1 MHVRRGPMLK
11 STGAKSVACFSALAL
26 CAVGFFVSSAT
37 AQEPGQ
43 TPRPKSTE
51 PVREPTEEELVRLNQ
66 SLDFFQELPNEGP
79 FLYRGQVISQ
89 PKLETLA
96 DRELKGFNYILAFA
110 KDQPLERLKK
120 YSARNVPLSNLF
132 YPIRKDYIRELIH
145 IEGKLAL
152 VLENKPTD
160 ALRDREKMDRLY
172 EAWVSV
178 SWTDGP
184 KLVCVVVSELPEGV
198 TPGENQTAS
207 VAFDAYYFKLW
218 HYESRR
224 PKDQNDRD
232 KKHWERA
239 PLFLGR
245 SFELLPPEPPEPT
258 YSPTMLTGIAI
269 GMGAL
274 IVLGV
279 GTALWF
285 RRGDRR
291 VGTTTRERIHE
302 SVSFENIP
310 GPQGSANPFSETS

>member
-1 MHVRRGPMLK
+1 MLN
-11 STGAKSVACFSALAL
+11 STGPKFVARFSALVL
-26 CAVGFFVSSAT
+26 CAVGLIVSSAR

-43 TPRPKSTE
+43 TPRTKSTE
-51 PVREPTEEELVRLNQ
+51 PVRDTPEEELVRLNQ
-66 SLDFFQELPNEGP
+66 SLEFFQDLPDEGP
-79 FLYRGQVISQ
+79 FLYRGQLITQ

-96 DRELKGFNYILAFA
+96 DRELKAFNYILAFA
-110 KDQPLERLKK
+110 KGQPLERLKK

-132 YPIRKDYIRELIH
+132 YPVRKDYIRELIH
-145 IEGKLAL
+145 VQGKLAL

-160 ALRDREKMDRLY
+160 ALRDQEKFEHLY

-178 SWTDGP
+178 PWTDGP
-184 KLVCVVVSELPEGV
+184 KLVCVVVSELPAGI

-224 PKDQNDRD
+224 PKDANDRD
-232 KKHWERA
+232 KKQRERA

-245 SFELLPPEPPEPT
+245 SFEVLPPEPPEPT
-258 YSPTMLTGIAI
+258 YSPHMLTGIAI
-269 GMGAL
+269 GLGAL

-291 VGTTTRERIHE
+291 VGTATRERIHE